1 MNRIPWKDTQ
11 GKGLSG
17 SEMNRDQ
24 PAVTKI
30 QANTVNET
38 NVLAPAVGW
47 CLVRATIPDT
57 RSVPSSTMLMR
68 ASCYFRA
75 AAPLL
80 FSFAI
85 HQQHL
90 GFVAAFAPISSAS
103 SSRHWAIS
111 TIIRL
116 DSTIESQ
123 QTSAD
128 LDHLSSYQCEILS
141 QDPLIYTVF
150 DVLSEE
156 ECNQFIN
163 RADTASSDEL
173 TRSNPPDVSLDV
185 GKLWPLPFLCI
196 GAGLPPVIRLFENGS
211 GGSGASGDVASAS
224 ISAQDVLAAALPPIL
239 IAAVIATFL
248 AFGVTQ
254 FIRSQ
259 SNANSRTSDALA
271 LNMESDYDLI
281 SNLVSRVCL
290 ITGHHPW
297 EQFEAPVLTRY
308 QPGAV
313 FATHNDASPTLGSEW
328 ADLGGQRSV
337 TAITY
342 LNDCPKGG
350 GTRFDRLGITVQPQR
365 GMTLVFYPA
374 DVATLAVDDR
384 TRHESMD
391 AVEEKYIVQMFG
403 RVGRV
408 PPPLGL
414 PDSFGDDE

>member
-1 MNRIPWKDTQ
+1 
-11 GKGLSG
+11 
-17 SEMNRDQ
+17 
-24 PAVTKI
+24 
-30 QANTVNET
+30 
-38 NVLAPAVGW
+38 
-47 CLVRATIPDT
+47 
-57 RSVPSSTMLMR
+57 MR
-68 ASCYFRA
+68 ASCSFRA
-75 AAPLL
+75 VAPLL
-80 FSFAI
+80 FSFVI

-90 GFVAAFAPISSAS
+90 GFVAAFTPISSAS
-103 SSRHWAIS
+103 SSRHWSIS

-116 DSTIESQ
+116 DSTTESQ

-128 LDHLSSYQCEILS
+128 LDHLSSYRYGILS

-196 GAGLPPVIRLFENGS
+196 GAGLPSAIRIFENGS
-211 GGSGASGDVASAS
+211 NGSGTSGDVVSTAS

-239 IAAVIATFL
+239 LAAVVATFL

-259 SNANSRTSDALA
+259 SNAKSRTSDALA
-271 LNMESDYDLI
+271 LNTESDYDLI

-297 EQFEAPVLTRY
+297 KQFEAPVLTRY

-328 ADLGGQRSV
+328 ADLGGQRVV

-342 LNDCPKGG
+342 LNDFPNGG

-374 DVATLAVDDR
+374 DATTLAADDR
-384 TRHESMD
+384 TRHESMEES
-391 AVEEKYIVQMFG
+391 VEEKNIVQMFG

-414 PDSFGDDE
+414 PDSFGDDEINRINEDPPKMESIVDTHRPSKAGYNSRHAT

>member
-1 MNRIPWKDTQ
+1 MEDPRKH

-17 SEMNRDQ
+17 SEMNRDHPLSRKSKQ
-24 PAVTKI
+24 TKSSKS
-30 QANTVNET
+30 
-38 NVLAPAVGW
+38 PAVGW

-57 RSVPSSTMLMR
+57 RSVPSSTMR

-90 GFVAAFAPISSAS
+90 GFVAAFAPISSGS
-103 SSRHWAIS
+103 SSRHWSIS

-116 DSTIESQ
+116 DTSSTIESQ

-128 LDHLSSYQCEILS
+128 LDHLSSYQYEILS

-156 ECNQFIN
+156 ESNQFIN
-163 RADTASSDEL
+163 RADTASPDEL

-196 GAGLPPVIRLFENGS
+196 GAGLPSAIRLSENGS

-239 IAAVIATFL
+239 IAAVVATSL

-259 SNANSRTSDALA
+259 SNAKSRTSDALA
-271 LNMESDYDLI
+271 LNTESDYGLI

-297 EQFEAPVLTRY
+297 KQFEAPVLTRY

-328 ADLGGQRSV
+328 ADLGGQRVV

-342 LNDCPKGG
+342 LNDCPNGG

-384 TRHESMD
+384 TRHESME

>member
-1 MNRIPWKDTQ
+1 
-11 GKGLSG
+11 
-17 SEMNRDQ
+17 
-24 PAVTKI
+24 
-30 QANTVNET
+30 
-38 NVLAPAVGW
+38 
-47 CLVRATIPDT
+47 
-57 RSVPSSTMLMR
+57 MLMR
-68 ASCYFRA
+68 SSCYFQA

-80 FSFAI
+80 FSFLI
-85 HQQHL
+85 HHQQL
-90 GFVAAFAPISSAS
+90 GFVAAFTPISSAS
-103 SSRHWAIS
+103 SSRNWPIS
-111 TIIRL
+111 TNIRL
-116 DSTIESQ
+116 DSTDKSQ
-123 QTSAD
+123 QTIAD
-128 LDHLSSYQCEILS
+128 LDHLSSYRYDILS

-156 ECNQFIN
+156 ECRQFIN

-196 GAGLPPVIRLFENGS
+196 GAGLPSVIRIFENGS
-211 GGSGASGDVASAS
+211 NGSGTSGDVVSPS
-224 ISAQDVLAAALPPIL
+224 ISAQDVLVAALPPIL
-239 IAAVIATFL
+239 IAAVVATSL

-259 SNANSRTSDALA
+259 SNAKSRTSDALA
-271 LNMESDYDLI
+271 LNTESDYGLI

-290 ITGHHPW
+290 ITDHHPW

-337 TAITY
+337 TGITY
-342 LNDCPKGG
+342 LNDCPNGG

-374 DVATLAVDDR
+374 DATTLAADDR
-384 TRHESMD
+384 ARHASLE

-403 RVGRV
+403 RVRRV

-414 PDSFGDDE
+414 PDLFADDE